1 MNLKYCIKISIESLY
16 LLLSNRSKCKELLN
30 KDHLDENDMIDIYV
44 SLHIVL
50 ETSLNALHRQI
61 IKSQIVKPIDELEVV
76 NNIDKIGFIEK
87 TILFIYNSQFK
98 FNGDLEKAAMH
109 HKIIGKMRNF
119 AGVRNKLLHGHSIS
133 SLVIDEKIERKS
145 DTRLNLEEK
154 KLRVQI
160 KNFITINEGMKF
172 FLDHVDNKSWSRSYV
187 EDLKKQYLDYDFIPE
202 KYR

>member
-1 MNLKYCIKISIESLY
+1 MNLKYSIQIYQESLY
-16 LLLSNRSKCKELLN
+16 LLISNRSKCEELLN
-30 KDHLDENDMIDIYV
+30 KEHLDENDMIDIYV

-61 IKSQIVKPIDELEVV
+61 IKNQIIKPIDELEVT

-87 TILFIYNSQFK
+87 TILFIYNTQFK
-98 FNGDLEKAAMH
+98 FNGDLEKAATH

-154 KLRVQI
+154 KLKTQI
-160 KNFITINEGMKF
+160 KNFIEINEGMRF
-172 FLDHVDNKSWSRSYV
+172 FLDHVDNESWSGNYI
-187 EDLKKQYLDYDFIPE
+187 EDLKKQYLSYDFLPG
-202 KYR
+202 KYK